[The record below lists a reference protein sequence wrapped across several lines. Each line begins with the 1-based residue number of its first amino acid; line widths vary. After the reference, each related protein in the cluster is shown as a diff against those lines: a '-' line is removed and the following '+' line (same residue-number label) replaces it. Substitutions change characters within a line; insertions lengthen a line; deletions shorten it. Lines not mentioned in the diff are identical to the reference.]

1 MKLKLRLIPVILG
14 VVILPILLLTGVYGF
29 AAGNDDL
36 TLAPK
41 LQQAPRAVV
50 APGQQPGALTGNN
63 TAGMTGAPEL
73 HDIYPPV
80 ELPSPPPLWLWGAIA
95 AAVVVLTLLGI
106 FLVRRRR
113 RRATVAPTSAE
124 DQALAD
130 IARARLLHND
140 AQYAPYARELSDILR
155 RYLESRFQLFSTKR
169 TSSELLHA
177 LAAQNNELFARNQG
191 LITDLL
197 QQADMAKFARHT
209 PAPASLLA
217 FESGLIELI
226 NHSHKPLMEE
236 EK

>member
-1 MKLKLRLIPVILG
+1 MSLILRPIQAILG
-14 VVILPILLLTGVYGF
+14 IVILPIILLTGVCSF
-29 AAGNDDL
+29 AAGNDEL

-41 LQQAPRAVV
+41 LQQSPHAVV
-50 APGQQPGALTGNN
+50 APGQQPGAAPLN
-63 TAGMTGAPEL
+63 TVGMTGAPEL

-80 ELPSPPPLWLWGAIA
+80 ELPSPPPVWLWGAIA
-95 AAVVVLTLLGI
+95 VAAVVLTLLGV

-113 RRATVAPTSAE
+113 RRATVVPTSAE

-130 IARARLLHND
+130 IARARLLHNNSE
-140 AQYAPYARELSDILR
+140 YAPYAKELSDILR
-155 RYLESRFQLFSTKR
+155 RYLEARFQLFSTKR
-169 TSSELLHA
+169 TSNELLHA
-177 LAAQNNELFARNQG
+177 LATQNNELFTRNQD

-226 NHSHKPLMEE
+226 NHSHRPPVEE
-236 EK
+236 DK